1 MNNDQTQLLSK
12 ITDLSE
18 DQKLE
23 LFSVEEL
30 ENRLEM
36 TASADSLVD
45 VTANGVCWIG

>member
-36 TASADSLVD
+36 AAAAEALIDA
-45 VTANGVCWIG
+45 TANGVCWIG

>member
-1 MNNDQTQLLSK
+1 MNNDQNQLLSK

-30 ENRLEM
+30 ENRLEL
-36 TASADSLVD
+36 TAVADSAID
-45 VTANGVCWIG
+45 VTGNAVCWIG

>member
-30 ENRLEM
+30 ENRLEL
-36 TASADSLVD
+36 AAVADSLVD
-45 VTANGVCWIG
+45 ATANGVCWIG